1 MLLSMHLH
9 CTHNI
14 FIYLF
19 THLIYFIEDLL
30 YPKTVLSW
38 CKNTWMNKTLALF
51 WCCSWRKLCVCVC
64 VCVCVCKICHS
75 KTCYDKQSVED
86 GISFQTKE
94 KINLL
99 LTLQNVNNRIRSEF
113 NIDLKHLTL
122 RMYWKRCLGVS
133 IIHVGFHAAVIFC
146 NSFNYH

>member
-1 MLLSMHLH
+1 M
-9 CTHNI
+9 
-14 FIYLF
+14 
-19 THLIYFIEDLL
+19 
-30 YPKTVLSW
+30 
-38 CKNTWMNKTLALF
+38 
-51 WCCSWRKLCVCVC
+51 C

-75 KTCYDKQSVED
+75 KTHYDKQSVED

-113 NIDLKHLTL
+113 NIDLKHLML

-146 NSFNYH
+146 NSLNYHWLFLVNTITLTAWVIGKEQEMIFELALIKISHWKLLIRLVLSYYQCDVLP